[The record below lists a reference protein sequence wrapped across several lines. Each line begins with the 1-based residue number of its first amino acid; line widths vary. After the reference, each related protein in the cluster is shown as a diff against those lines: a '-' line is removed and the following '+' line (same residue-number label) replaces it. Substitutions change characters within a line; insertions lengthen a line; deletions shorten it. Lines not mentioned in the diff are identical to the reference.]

1 MDDNEKLYTG
11 EGIID
16 NDEVTIIHP
25 SQVIKNPE
33 PTPPPGDSDS
43 EIGFDDWK
51 FGNPDDFLEKKE
63 KKPKDSTPYVTK
75 RFFAIAIIVV
85 MIFSSAISSFVAVK
99 MVGAA
104 RSYNN
109 LSTNSLEKATGSKL
123 TIAEIIA
130 LNQDSVVEIT
140 TSGVEANMFGQTQV
154 VEGAGSGVIVNEKG
168 YIVTNYHVVEG
179 STSVKVTLRNGK
191 NHTASIVGSDPDN
204 DIAVIKINATGLKA
218 VTLGDSSKLAVGDMT
233 VAIGNPLGQ
242 LGGTATQG
250 IVSALQRR
258 LTINNKTLTLLQ
270 TDAAINPGNSG
281 GGLFNGAGELI
292 GIVVAKSSGT
302 GIEGLGFAIPIN
314 SVAGT
319 IDSLI
324 STGKIEDKP
333 SIGITIYDVGE
344 DETSYYKVDKAGV
357 YVKDVTSDEAKS
369 AGFKAND
376 RLISINGNEAISSS
390 DFIARVRENKIGDT
404 ITVVV
409 ERDGKELTLKAKLI
423 PLTTTDDAQK

>member
-250 IVSALQRR
+250 IVS
-258 LTINNKTLTLLQ
+258 
-270 TDAAINPGNSG
+270 
-281 GGLFNGAGELI
+281 
-292 GIVVAKSSGT
+292 
-302 GIEGLGFAIPIN
+302 
-314 SVAGT
+314 
-319 IDSLI
+319 
-324 STGKIEDKP
+324 
-333 SIGITIYDVGE
+333 
-344 DETSYYKVDKAGV
+344 
-357 YVKDVTSDEAKS
+357 
-369 AGFKAND
+369 
-376 RLISINGNEAISSS
+376 
-390 DFIARVRENKIGDT
+390 
-404 ITVVV
+404 
-409 ERDGKELTLKAKLI
+409 
-423 PLTTTDDAQK
+423 